1 MNLFELF
8 VKIGVDDQ
16 ASGNLKS
23 ISQKLGNGLKTAA
36 KVGTAAVTAAAAGIT
51 ALTTAAVNNYAEYE
65 QLVGGVET
73 LFGAGGK
80 SIEEYAAS
88 TGRTIAEAQSDY
100 DALMR
105 SQAAVIENASN
116 AYKTAGMSANEYM
129 STVTGFSAALLRS
142 VGGDTEKAAKLA
154 DTAITDMSDN
164 ANKMGVSLESL
175 QNAYTGFSRGNFTML
190 DNLALGF
197 SGTKEGM
204 QELLDTAK
212 ELSGVEYDIES
223 YADIVEA
230 IHVVQTEMGITGTT
244 ALEAG
249 RTISGSV
256 GAMKS
261 AWTNLLTGLADGNA
275 DVGELVNNLVTTI
288 VGDGSEENLGV
299 FGNIMPAVQT
309 ALTGASTLIS
319 ELLPQIVQTIP
330 TIITENLPILAEAA
344 VSIIQSLVDGIS
356 GNQEMLF
363 EPVFGVIT
371 FLAESFIT
379 MLPQIVQLGFD
390 LVVSLASGISENM
403 NELVAT
409 VFDLVQYIVDAIIE
423 NAPELANAAFGI
435 VDEFGNALAE
445 QIPGLSW
452 VFENLESVI
461 VGVTTALATL
471 KITMAMSALIGGLTK
486 AWQAYKTANEGATV
500 AQWLLNAAQNANP
513 MMLVITLVA
522 GLVAAIVTLWN
533 TNEGFREAV
542 IKVWDGIK
550 NAFSS
555 AWDFVVD
562 LWGQAGDFF
571 AKIWSGIKKAFGSV
585 TDWFRNTFSKAWTA
599 VKNVF
604 STGGKIFSGIKDG
617 IASVFKTVVN
627 AIIRGI
633 NTVISVPFNAINKML
648 RTLRDVSILGVE
660 PFGWIKEFSVPQIP
674 ELWRG
679 GVLERGQIGL
689 LEGSGAEAVVPLENN
704 KKWISKV
711 AKDMKN
717 QLNSEGQTFGRNG
730 VYIVQHI
737 RSEAKTAADLMLQ
750 ARYQAEQAVFLSV

>member
-16 ASGNLKS
+16 ASGKLKDLGG
-23 ISQKLGNGLKTAA
+23 KLGNGLKTAA
-36 KVGTAAVTAAAAGIT
+36 KIGTAAVATAAAGIT
-51 ALTTAAVNNYAEYE
+51 ALTTAAVKNYAEYE
-65 QLVGGVET
+65 QLIGGVET
-73 LFGAGGK
+73 LFK
-80 SIEEYAAS
+80 ESSDQVQEYAN
-88 TGRTIAEAQSDY
+88 R
-100 DALMR
+100 
-105 SQAAVIENASN
+105 
-116 AYKTAGMSANEYM
+116 AYQTAGLSANQYM
-129 STVTGFSAALLRS
+129 ETVTSFSASLLQS
-142 VGGDTEKAAKLA
+142 LDGDTRKAADYA
-154 DTAITDMSDN
+154 DRAIIDMADN
-164 ANKMGVSLESL
+164 ANKMGTDIGMI
-175 QNAYTGFSRGNFTML
+175 QNAYQGFAKQNYTML
-190 DNLALGF
+190 DNLKLGYG
-197 SGTKEGM
+197 GTKTEMERLIKDANRVKKANGQM
-204 QELLDTAK
+204 AD
-212 ELSGVEYDIES
+212 LSIDS
-223 YADIVEA
+223 FADVTEA
-230 IHVVQTEMGITGTT
+230 IHIMQEEMGISGTT
-244 ALEAG
+244 SKEASS
-249 RTISGSV
+249 TISGSISS
-256 GAMKS
+256 MKS

-423 NAPELANAAFGI
+423 NAPELATAAFGI
-435 VDEFGNALAE
+435 INEFGNALAQE
-445 QIPGLSW
+445 IPGLSW
-452 VFENLESVI
+452 VFENLETAI
-461 VGVTTALATL
+461 VAVTTAVVAYQGAMAIVGIIDSV
-471 KITMAMSALIGGLTK
+471 KNAITAF
-486 AWQAYKTANEGATV
+486 KTATEGQTI
-500 AQWLLNAAQNANP
+500 AQTLLNAVMNANP
-513 MMLVITLVA
+513 FVLVATLVA
-522 GLVAAIVTLWN
+522 ALVAAIITLWN

-542 IKVWDGIK
+542 IKAWDGIK

-604 STGGKIFSGIKDG
+604 STGGKIFTGIKEG
-617 IASVFKTVVN
+617 IESVFKTVVN

-711 AKDMKN
+711 AKDMKE
-717 QLNSEGQTFGRNG
+717 QLNGEGQTFGRNG

-737 RSEAKTAADLMLQ
+737 HSEAKTAADLMLQ

>member
-1 MNLFELF
+1 
-8 VKIGVDDQ
+8 
-16 ASGNLKS
+16 
-23 ISQKLGNGLKTAA
+23 
-36 KVGTAAVTAAAAGIT
+36 
-51 ALTTAAVNNYAEYE
+51 
-65 QLVGGVET
+65 
-73 LFGAGGK
+73 
-80 SIEEYAAS
+80 
-88 TGRTIAEAQSDY
+88 
-100 DALMR
+100 
-105 SQAAVIENASN
+105 
-116 AYKTAGMSANEYM
+116 
-129 STVTGFSAALLRS
+129 
-142 VGGDTEKAAKLA
+142 
-154 DTAITDMSDN
+154 
-164 ANKMGVSLESL
+164 
-175 QNAYTGFSRGNFTML
+175 
-190 DNLALGF
+190 
-197 SGTKEGM
+197 
-204 QELLDTAK
+204 
-212 ELSGVEYDIES
+212 
-223 YADIVEA
+223 
-230 IHVVQTEMGITGTT
+230 
-244 ALEAG
+244 
-249 RTISGSV
+249 
-256 GAMKS
+256 
-261 AWTNLLTGLADGNA
+261 
-275 DVGELVNNLVTTI
+275 
-288 VGDGSEENLGV
+288 
-299 FGNIMPAVQT
+299 
-309 ALTGASTLIS
+309 
-319 ELLPQIVQTIP
+319 
-330 TIITENLPILAEAA
+330 
-344 VSIIQSLVDGIS
+344 
-356 GNQEMLF
+356 
-363 EPVFGVIT
+363 
-371 FLAESFIT
+371 

-390 LVVSLASGISENM
+390 LIVSLASGISENM
-403 NELVAT
+403 DELVVT

-435 VDEFGNALAE
+435 IDEFGNALAE

-471 KITMAMSALIGGLTK
+471 KITMAMSALIDGLTK

-522 GLVAAIVTLWN
+522 GLVAAIIALWN

-542 IKVWDGIK
+542 IKVWDDIK
-550 NAFSS
+550 SAFSS

-562 LWGQAGDFF
+562 LWGKAGDFF

-604 STGGKIFSGIKDG
+604 STGGKIFTGIKEG

-648 RTLRDVSILGVE
+648 RTLRDVSILGLE
-660 PFGWIKEFSVPQIP
+660 PFSWIKEFSVPQIP

-711 AKDMKN
+711 AKDMKE
-717 QLNSEGQTFGRNG
+717 QLNGEGQTFGGNG

-737 RSEAKTAADLMLQ
+737 HSEAKTAADLMLQ

>member
-1 MNLFELF
+1 MKRLI
-8 VKIGVDDQ
+8 KD
-16 ASGNLKS
+16 ASKLDKS
-23 ISQKLGNGLKTAA
+23 IKANDLSFGNI
-36 KVGTAAVTAAAAGIT
+36 V
-51 ALTTAAVNNYAEYE
+51 
-65 QLVGGVET
+65 
-73 LFGAGGK
+73 
-80 SIEEYAAS
+80 
-88 TGRTIAEAQSDY
+88 
-100 DALMR
+100 
-105 SQAAVIENASN
+105 
-116 AYKTAGMSANEYM
+116 
-129 STVTGFSAALLRS
+129 
-142 VGGDTEKAAKLA
+142 KA
-154 DTAITDMSDN
+154 IN
-164 ANKMGVSLESL
+164 
-175 QNAYTGFSRGNFTML
+175 
-190 DNLALGF
+190 
-197 SGTKEGM
+197 
-204 QELLDTAK
+204 
-212 ELSGVEYDIES
+212 
-223 YADIVEA
+223 
-230 IHVVQTEMGITGTT
+230 VVQTEMGITGTT

-261 AWTNLLTGLADGNA
+261 AWANLVTGLADGNA
-275 DVGELVNNLVTTI
+275 DIGKLVDNLVTTI
-288 VGDGSEENLGV
+288 VGDGTESNLGV
-299 FGNIMPAVQT
+299 LGNVMPAVKT
-309 ALTGASTLIS
+309 ALSGASRLVS
-319 ELLPQIVQTIP
+319 ELLPKIVQTIP

-363 EPVFGVIT
+363 ETVFGVIT
-371 FLAESFIT
+371 LLAESFIT

-390 LVVSLASGISENM
+390 LVVSLASGITENM

-471 KITMAMSALIGGLTK
+471 KITMAMSALIDGLTK

-542 IKVWDGIK
+542 IKVWDDIK
-550 NAFSS
+550 SAFSR
-555 AWDFVVD
+555 AWNFVVD

-604 STGGKIFSGIKDG
+604 STGGKIFSGIKEG

-711 AKDMKN
+711 AKDMKE
-717 QLNSEGQTFGRNG
+717 QLNGEGQTFGGNG

-737 RSEAKTAADLMLQ
+737 HSEAKTAADLMLQ

>member
-1 MNLFELF
+1 
-8 VKIGVDDQ
+8 
-16 ASGNLKS
+16 
-23 ISQKLGNGLKTAA
+23 
-36 KVGTAAVTAAAAGIT
+36 
-51 ALTTAAVNNYAEYE
+51 
-65 QLVGGVET
+65 
-73 LFGAGGK
+73 
-80 SIEEYAAS
+80 
-88 TGRTIAEAQSDY
+88 
-100 DALMR
+100 
-105 SQAAVIENASN
+105 
-116 AYKTAGMSANEYM
+116 
-129 STVTGFSAALLRS
+129 
-142 VGGDTEKAAKLA
+142 
-154 DTAITDMSDN
+154 
-164 ANKMGVSLESL
+164 
-175 QNAYTGFSRGNFTML
+175 
-190 DNLALGF
+190 
-197 SGTKEGM
+197 M
-204 QELLDTAK
+204 QRLLDDAEK
-212 ELSGVEYDIES
+212 ISGIEYDVSS
-223 YADIVEA
+223 YADIVDA

-244 ALEAG
+244 AKEAG
-249 RTISGSV
+249 TTIQGSV
-256 GAMKS
+256 ASMKS

-363 EPVFGVIT
+363 ETVFGVIT
-371 FLAESFIT
+371 LLAESFIT

-390 LVVSLASGISENM
+390 LVVSLASGITENM

-461 VGVTTALATL
+461 AGVTTAIATL
-471 KITMAMSALIGGLTK
+471 KITMAMSALIDGLTK
-486 AWQAYKTANEGATV
+486 SWQAYKTANEGATV

-513 MMLVITLVA
+513 MMLVISIVA
-522 GLVAAIVTLWN
+522 GLVAAIIALWN

-542 IKVWDGIK
+542 IKAWDGIK

-585 TDWFRNTFSKAWTA
+585 ADWFKNTFSKAWTA

-617 IASVFKTVVN
+617 IESVFKTVVN

-711 AKDMKN
+711 AKDMKE
-717 QLNSEGQTFGRNG
+717 QLNGEGQTFGGNG

-737 RSEAKTAADLMLQ
+737 HSEAKTAADLMLQ

>member
-1 MNLFELF
+1 MKRLI
-8 VKIGVDDQ
+8 KD
-16 ASGNLKS
+16 ASKLDKS
-23 ISQKLGNGLKTAA
+23 IKANDLSFGNI
-36 KVGTAAVTAAAAGIT
+36 V
-51 ALTTAAVNNYAEYE
+51 
-65 QLVGGVET
+65 
-73 LFGAGGK
+73 
-80 SIEEYAAS
+80 
-88 TGRTIAEAQSDY
+88 
-100 DALMR
+100 
-105 SQAAVIENASN
+105 
-116 AYKTAGMSANEYM
+116 
-129 STVTGFSAALLRS
+129 
-142 VGGDTEKAAKLA
+142 KA
-154 DTAITDMSDN
+154 IN
-164 ANKMGVSLESL
+164 
-175 QNAYTGFSRGNFTML
+175 
-190 DNLALGF
+190 
-197 SGTKEGM
+197 
-204 QELLDTAK
+204 
-212 ELSGVEYDIES
+212 
-223 YADIVEA
+223 
-230 IHVVQTEMGITGTT
+230 VVQTEMGITGTT

-261 AWTNLLTGLADGNA
+261 AWANLVTGLADGNA
-275 DVGELVNNLVTTI
+275 DIGKLVDNLVTTI
-288 VGDGSEENLGV
+288 VGDGTESNLGV
-299 FGNIMPAVQT
+299 LGNVMPAVKT
-309 ALTGASTLIS
+309 ALSGASKLVS
-319 ELLPQIVQTIP
+319 ELLPKIVQGIP
-330 TIITENLPILAEAA
+330 PIINENLPILAEAA
-344 VSIIQSLVDGIS
+344 FSIIQFLADGIS
-356 GNQEMLF
+356 QNQGMLMTTAF
-363 EPVFGVIT
+363 ETIT
-371 FLAESFIT
+371 YLANSFIT

-390 LVVSLASGISENM
+390 LIVSLASGISENM
-403 NELVAT
+403 DELVVT

-435 VDEFGNALAE
+435 IDEFGNALAE

-471 KITMAMSALIGGLTK
+471 KITMAMSALIDGLTK

-542 IKVWDGIK
+542 IKVWDDIK
-550 NAFSS
+550 SAFSR
-555 AWDFVVD
+555 AWNFVVD

-604 STGGKIFSGIKDG
+604 STGGKIFSGIKEG

-711 AKDMKN
+711 AKDMKE
-717 QLNSEGQTFGRNG
+717 QLNGEGQTFGGNG

-737 RSEAKTAADLMLQ
+737 HSEAKTAADLMLQ